1 MSLLLEFKLTS
12 LYSPIE
18 QIPPELLLFKT
29 IGTVLVLLDE
39 KGFVVD
45 VLALL
50 SVCLVH
56 SPVNETITA
65 SSQKN
70 LSPKNI
76 KRYEEV
82 LLKPQLQPFLF
93 FITIVILHLLYTYT
107 FMYLHCTYRTH
118 IWAYMYLLGF
128 MLPSFR
134 TNLSQKI
141 LLSVKQLHEE
151 RRTAEVE
158 KCK

>member
-50 SVCLVH
+50 WVCLVH

-65 SSQKN
+65 SSQTN

-82 LLKPQLQPFLF
+82 SLKPQLQPFLF
-93 FITIVILHLLYTYT
+93 FITFFTFFIPTHSCTYT
-107 FMYLHCTYRTH
+107 VRTVRTFVRTC
-118 IWAYMYLLGF
+118 MYLLGF

>member
-1 MSLLLEFKLTS
+1 MSLLLDFKLTS

-65 SSQKN
+65 SSQTN

-93 FITIVILHLLYTYT
+93 FVTFFTFFIPTHSCTYT
-107 FMYLHCTYRTH
+107 VRTVRTFVRTCICWDLCCPPLEQFYLKRYFYR
-118 IWAYMYLLGF
+118 
-128 MLPSFR
+128 
-134 TNLSQKI
+134 
-141 LLSVKQLHEE
+141 
-151 RRTAEVE
+151 
-158 KCK
+158 